1 MRRGRAGSLAAV
13 AVVAGGLAV
22 SGAGV
27 AASGTTAHLKADPN
41 GALKFNKKKLT
52 VTHGKVTVVMKNPSS
67 SMQQHGIEVEGHGVE
82 KRGKI
87 VNPGS
92 RSKVTFKHLKA
103 GTYEFY
109 CPVPGHKQ
117 AGMKGKLVV
126 K

>member
-1 MRRGRAGSLAAV
+1 MTRGRAGSLVAV
-13 AVVAGGLAV
+13 AVVSGGLAV
-22 SGAGV
+22 AGAGV
-27 AASGTTAHLKADPN
+27 AATGTTAHLKADPD

-52 VTHGKVTVVMKNPSS
+52 VSHGKVTVVMKNPSG
-67 SMQQHGIEVEGHGVE
+67 SMEQHGIEVEGHGVE

-87 VNPGS
+87 VNPGKS
-92 RSKVTFKHLKA
+92 SHVTFKKLKA

-117 AGMKGKLVV
+117 AGMKGKLIV